1 MFVPMILQGV
11 GAIVNIVLDPILI
24 FGLLGLPALGVTGAA
39 VATVAGQT
47 ACSLA
52 VLYFFPDQPRHPYH
66 PSGHAP

>member
-24 FGLLGLPALGVTGAA
+24 FGLLGLPALVSPVPQSPRWPAHD
-39 VATVAGQT
+39 
-47 ACSLA
+47 SLQ
-52 VLYFFPDQPRHPYH
+52 LGRTLLFPDQPRHPHH